1 MVALAALASVAHVR
15 ADAVAGERPAA
26 HVTDPRAAGVAHMPE
41 RDALLNRAEQALAGG
56 DTDGAVLA
64 FEQAAGMLHAADTEM
79 GLVRASMQAGDYRHA
94 LAFCAH
100 TAGAHLDAAAAG
112 ALYAWLL
119 RVGGQDAAAR
129 RVLDDAW
136 AHAPQDP
143 VVMATRRAFETD
155 TFQTSGVMLDLPHRM
170 APHALMQGGQ
180 APLPMGARMVAGG
193 ALIDGGRRALV
204 PAAAIEGAGR
214 LWVRNGVGQATEVSR
229 DVTPDR
235 LQAQGLAVLLLAQPL
250 ADGGIALAPRDAFA
264 GSPGRVVGYEL
275 EADARPA
282 WPALHQGFL
291 GAFDGTA
298 GLRQLGIDLP
308 GKTSGGAVVL
318 DATGRLAGI
327 TLPGTAG
334 ATAMLPVSMFRDL
347 DRAATGQTGTAPP
360 LAPGMRMPIDETY
373 ERGLKIALQVLG
385 LP

>member
-1 MVALAALASVAHVR
+1 MQTLRGGRLNIMPRVVAIKGLLK
-15 ADAVAGERPAA
+15 RPA
-26 HVTDPRAAGVAHMPE
+26 GK
-41 RDALLNRAEQALAGG
+41 
-56 DTDGAVLA
+56 
-64 FEQAAGMLHAADTEM
+64 
-79 GLVRASMQAGDYRHA
+79 
-94 LAFCAH
+94 
-100 TAGAHLDAAAAG
+100 
-112 ALYAWLL
+112 L
-119 RVGGQDAAAR
+119 RV
-129 RVLDDAW
+129 
-136 AHAPQDP
+136 P
-143 VVMATRRAFETD
+143 
-155 TFQTSGVMLDLPHRM
+155 S
-170 APHALMQGGQ
+170 
-180 APLPMGARMVAGG
+180 GARMVGG
-193 ALIDGGRRALV
+193 GVLIDGGRRALV

-214 LWVRNGVGQATEVSR
+214 LWVRNGVGQATEVSC
-229 DVTPDR
+229 DAAPDR
-235 LQAQGLAVLLLAQPL
+235 LQAQGLAVLLLAQPM

-264 GSPGRVVGYEL
+264 GSPGRVVGYEFA
-275 EADARPA
+275 ADATPA

-347 DRAATGQTGTAPP
+347 DRAATGQAGTAPP
-360 LAPGMRMPIDETY
+360 LAPGIRMPIDEAY